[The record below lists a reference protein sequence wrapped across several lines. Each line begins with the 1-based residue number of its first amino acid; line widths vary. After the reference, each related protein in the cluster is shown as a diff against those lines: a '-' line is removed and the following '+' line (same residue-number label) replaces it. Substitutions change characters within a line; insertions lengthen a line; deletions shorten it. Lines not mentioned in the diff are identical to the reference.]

1 MELIDYCFDCDFV
14 LANIGVDGDVRK
26 DQHIT
31 KELIL
36 KNYEI
41 VDNNYKNY
49 KKLLL
54 EVDKNIIEKFEI
66 KHKYGNKYFA
76 TDMEGVEIKYSHS
89 WLSFKYKFITFYIFH
104 RNERK
109 NIVDEFL
116 SEKIEE
122 LDNIVICGDGNITRP
137 GYKEFNKYMENCGMK
152 KMNIDYLYNSSEIDQ
167 NHKRNHNI
175 EIYHKS
181 PVFTLQCIMDKPMIL
196 NESSHIIVPFKIV
209 DVVKIL
215 DTPETGKQFLEIR
228 DKILTKYY
236 EKIKDTI
243 NLEKHK
249 TDCHIKCMYGKVNDP
264 VFDQIVVQMYM
275 SCIVA
280 FFKLTDKIKKILDD
294 NIFTRYFYE
303 QIFKMVNSINI
314 FSISCYKCLKYYKA
328 QALIINSAQFYDSI
342 VECLESVSLLTD
354 ETNYLMTNFKNLFKR
369 ARNKYNVDII
379 NCAQVYIEIDSEMQE
394 ISDKYIKIEKFIKQK
409 CISSTKTPDEHI
421 EGFALDNSCDEIIKT
436 LSNLA
441 TIKRNAACAKA
452 NVEHIETKS
461 KDNDR
466 SNKNVKKALIN
477 KGTRAFLDDKKLI
490 HDSENKIKEI
500 MNSI

>member
-1 MELIDYCFDCDFV
+1 MEDAFVIKGGKKLRGEVKLSGAKNVALKVIIAALLFDEKVTLQNIPSISDVTELLNLIESLGGKAGFV
-14 LANIGVDGDVRK
+14 EENTVVVDGRS
-26 DQHIT
+26 
-31 KELIL
+31 L
-36 KNYEI
+36 KLNK
-41 VDNNYKNY
+41 VD
-49 KKLLL
+49 LLYASKIRVSFML
-54 EVDKNIIEKFEI
+54 
-66 KHKYGNKYFA
+66 FA
-76 TDMEGVEIKYSHS
+76 P
-89 WLSFKYKFITFYIFH
+89 LLYKFNHCFVPNPGGCRIGARPIDRT
-104 RNERK
+104 
-109 NIVDEFL
+109 VD
-116 SEKIEE
+116 
-122 LDNIVICGDGNITRP
+122 
-137 GYKEFNKYMENCGMK
+137 GMK

-280 FFKLTDKIKKILDD
+280 FLKLTDKIKKILDD

-314 FSISCYKCLKYYKA
+314 FSISCCKCLKYYKA

-342 VECLESVSLLTD
+342 VECLESVSLLID

-379 NCAQVYIEIDSEMQE
+379 NCAQVYIEIDSEMRE

-441 TIKRNAACAKA
+441 TIKRNVACAKA

-477 KGTRAFLDDKKLI
+477 KGTRAFLDDKKII